1 MFCKNCGN
9 EAPDNYRFC
18 PACGKS
24 IELVPSMSEPV
35 MQKVP
40 RPTGITILAILQLI
54 IGIFF
59 AIAAIGIEAVSS
71 MGGMSAMKGMSYFGE
86 MTGALVNII
95 AIILMILAVF
105 AFIISGALF
114 SGKKWGRTIVIIFS
128 IMDLI
133 FESVSIVGGNGFAV
147 AGIIL
152 DLVILYYMW
161 RPHVI
166 SYFNRGVL
174 K

>member
-9 EAPDNYRFC
+9 EAPDNYKFC

-24 IELVPSMSEPV
+24 LDQIPTTESTA
-35 MQKVP
+35 QKQP
-40 RPTGITILAILQLI
+40 RPTGITILAILQLV

-59 AIAAIGIEAVSS
+59 AIAAIGIEAISS
-71 MGGMSAMKGMSYFGE
+71 MGGMSGMRGMSYFGE
-86 MTGALVNII
+86 MTGAVVGFI
-95 AIILMILAVF
+95 AVILMIMAVV

-114 SGKKWGRTIVIIFS
+114 SGKRWGRTIVIIFS
-128 IMDLI
+128 IIDLI
-133 FESVSIVGGNGFAV
+133 FEAVSIIGGNGFAIV
-147 AGIIL
+147 GIIL

-166 SYFNRGVL
+166 SYFQKV
-174 K
+174 